1 MDIDIDICGSKREAV
16 IQAMKD
22 TYGEDRVSK
31 VMTLS
36 TEKSRSA
43 ILTAARGLKIDND
56 IAQYISSLIV
66 ADRGQLRTLSQMY
79 YGDDDNPP
87 VQEFVTEMNKYPELW
102 EAAQKIEGLVNG
114 VGSHAG
120 GIILVDRPFT
130 DTTALMKTN
139 SGDVITQ
146 FDLHMC
152 EDCSLI
158 KVDLLCIDALDKMQ
172 AELELLLENNVIE
185 WQGSLKA
192 TYENILAYIL
202 WNVMLKICGKCFG
215 ITK

>member
-1 MDIDIDICGSKREAV
+1 
-16 IQAMKD
+16 
-22 TYGEDRVSK
+22 
-31 VMTLS
+31 MTLS

-114 VGSHAG
+114 VSSHAG
-120 GIILVDRPFT
+120 GIILVD
-130 DTTALMKTN
+130 
-139 SGDVITQ
+139 
-146 FDLHMC
+146 
-152 EDCSLI
+152 
-158 KVDLLCIDALDKMQ
+158 
-172 AELELLLENNVIE
+172 
-185 WQGSLKA
+185 
-192 TYENILAYIL
+192 
-202 WNVMLKICGKCFG
+202 
-215 ITK
+215 